1 MPRNLNAYFPCSCT
15 DRPSPSSISL
25 RALEP
30 LQPAASCGAGI
41 QGTDEK
47 AAGTFANLFLAALA
61 PKDLVILRPFLKPID
76 LQQRTVL
83 SDPGEL
89 VEDILFVETGMI
101 SITTTMEDG
110 AALELASLGARP
122 SSVAWP
128 HWAPIESNACAIV
141 QTTGLD
147 IASVPDY
154 RAAMAK
160 SDVFLKIVLLSNE
173 LSMAQM
179 QQTAA
184 CNALHSAERR
194 MCRWIIQVRD
204 RVGDDVLR
212 LTHDFVAQMLA
223 VRRPT
228 VTLIA
233 QELQSAGLIRYRRG
247 EITILDRAGLE
258 RACECVEALRLK
270 TRRVV
275 ADF

>member
-1 MPRNLNAYFPCSCT
+1 MDT
-15 DRPSPSSISL
+15 
-25 RALEP
+25 
-30 LQPAASCGAGI
+30 AATSY
-41 QGTDEK
+41 
-47 AAGTFANLFLAALA
+47 ANLFLAALA
-61 PKDLVILRPFLKPID
+61 PKDLEILRPSLRLVD
-76 LQQRTVL
+76 LRQGSVL
-83 SDPGEL
+83 SDPGER

-110 AALELASLGARP
+110 AALELASLGREAVVGSLAALGTHRANAR
-122 SSVAWP
+122 
-128 HWAPIESNACAIV
+128 AIV
-141 QTTGLD
+141 Q
-147 IASVPDY
+147 IAGAGYRISATDY
-154 RAAMAK
+154 RAAMEK

-173 LSMAQM
+173 LAMAQM

-233 QELQSAGLIRYRRG
+233 QELQNAGLIRYRRG
-247 EITILDRAGLE
+247 EITILDHAGLE
-258 RACECVEALRLK
+258 RAACECVEALRLK
-270 TRRVV
+270 TRRIV

>member
-1 MPRNLNAYFPCSCT
+1 MLADST
-15 DRPSPSSISL
+15 
-25 RALEP
+25 
-30 LQPAASCGAGI
+30 
-41 QGTDEK
+41 
-47 AAGTFANLFLAALA
+47 ANLFLAALS
-61 PKDLVILRPFLKPID
+61 PKDMDLLRPHLRPVE
-76 LQQRTVL
+76 LRQGTVL
-83 SDPGEL
+83 ADPGAK
-89 VEDILFVETGMI
+89 VEEILFVESGMI

-110 AALELASLGARP
+110 AAIELASLGKEAVVGCLAALGTHRANAR
-122 SSVAWP
+122 
-128 HWAPIESNACAIV
+128 AIV
-141 QTTGLD
+141 QIAGTGLR
-147 IASVPDY
+147 ISAADY
-154 RAAMAK
+154 RALMPRSPA
-160 SDVFLKIVLLSNE
+160 FLKIVLLSNE

-233 QELQSAGLIRYRRG
+233 QELQNAGLIRYRRG
-247 EITILDRAGLE
+247 EITILDHAGLE
-258 RACECVEALRLK
+258 RAACECVEALRLK

-275 ADF
+275 GDF

>member
-1 MPRNLNAYFPCSCT
+1 MTN
-15 DRPSPSSISL
+15 
-25 RALEP
+25 
-30 LQPAASCGAGI
+30 
-41 QGTDEK
+41 QGTEDM
-47 AAGTFANLFLAALA
+47 AAGPFANLFLAALA
-61 PKDLVILRPFLKPID
+61 PKDLEFLRPYLRPVD
-76 LQQRTVL
+76 LRQGTVL
-83 SDPGEL
+83 SDPGER
-89 VEDILFVETGMI
+89 VEEILFVESGMI

-110 AALELASLGARP
+110 AAIELASLGREAVVGCLAALGTHRANAR
-122 SSVAWP
+122 
-128 HWAPIESNACAIV
+128 AIV
-141 QTTGLD
+141 Q
-147 IASVPDY
+147 IAGSGYRVNAADY
-154 RAAMAK
+154 RVAMSR

-204 RVGDDVLR
+204 RVDNDVLR

-233 QELQSAGLIRYRRG
+233 QELQNAGLIRYRRG
-247 EITILDRAGLE
+247 EITILDQAGLE
-258 RACECVEALRLK
+258 RAACECVEALRLK
-270 TRRVV
+270 TRRVI

>member
-1 MPRNLNAYFPCSCT
+1 MN
-15 DRPSPSSISL
+15 
-25 RALEP
+25 
-30 LQPAASCGAGI
+30 
-41 QGTDEK
+41 QGNDEM
-47 AAGTFANLFLAALA
+47 AAGPFTNLFLAALS
-61 PKDLVILRPFLKPID
+61 PRDLEIVRPYLKPVD
-76 LQQRTVL
+76 LRQGQVI
-83 SDPGEL
+83 SDPGER

-110 AALELASLGARP
+110 AAMELASLGREAVVGSLAALGVHRANAR
-122 SSVAWP
+122 
-128 HWAPIESNACAIV
+128 AIV
-141 QTTGLD
+141 QISGSGIRISAT
-147 IASVPDY
+147 DY

-160 SDVFLKIVLLSNE
+160 SDIFLKIVLLSNE

-233 QELQSAGLIRYRRG
+233 QELQNAGLIRYRRG
-247 EITILDRAGLE
+247 EITILDHAGLE
-258 RACECVEALRLK
+258 RAACECVEALRLK
-270 TRRVV
+270 TRRVI

>member
-1 MPRNLNAYFPCSCT
+1 MNEGS
-15 DRPSPSSISL
+15 DEM
-25 RALEP
+25 ALGP
-30 LQPAASCGAGI
+30 
-41 QGTDEK
+41 
-47 AAGTFANLFLAALA
+47 FANLFLAALL
-61 PKDLVILRPFLKPID
+61 PKDLEILRPYLKTMD
-76 LQQRTVL
+76 LRQGQVI
-83 SDPGEL
+83 SDPGER
-89 VEDILFVETGMI
+89 VEDILFVESGMI

-110 AALELASLGARP
+110 AAMELASLGREAVVGSLAALGVHRANAR
-122 SSVAWP
+122 
-128 HWAPIESNACAIV
+128 AIV
-141 QTTGLD
+141 QISGSGVR
-147 IASVPDY
+147 ISAADY
-154 RAAMAK
+154 RAVMPK

-173 LSMAQM
+173 LAMAQM

-233 QELQSAGLIRYRRG
+233 QELQNAGLIRYRRG
-247 EITILDRAGLE
+247 EITILDHAGLE
-258 RACECVEALRLK
+258 RAACECVEALRLK
-270 TRRVV
+270 TRRVI

>member
-1 MPRNLNAYFPCSCT
+1 MN
-15 DRPSPSSISL
+15 
-25 RALEP
+25 E
-30 LQPAASCGAGI
+30 GI
-41 QGTDEK
+41 DEM
-47 AAGTFANLFLAALA
+47 APGPFVNLFLAALL
-61 PKDLVILRPFLKPID
+61 PKDLEILRPYLKTVD
-76 LQQRTVL
+76 LRQGQVI
-83 SDPGEL
+83 SDPGER

-110 AALELASLGARP
+110 AAMELASLGREAVVGSLAALGTHRANAR
-122 SSVAWP
+122 
-128 HWAPIESNACAIV
+128 AIV
-141 QTTGLD
+141 QISGSGVR
-147 IASVPDY
+147 ISAADY
-154 RAAMAK
+154 RSVMPK

-233 QELQSAGLIRYRRG
+233 QELQNAGLIRYRRG
-247 EITILDRAGLE
+247 EITILDHTGLE
-258 RACECVEALRLK
+258 RAACECVEALRLK
-270 TRRVV
+270 TRRVI

>member
-1 MPRNLNAYFPCSCT
+1 MN
-15 DRPSPSSISL
+15 RPIQ
-25 RALEP
+25 
-30 LQPAASCGAGI
+30 QPAASSDTAVTDPGAE
-41 QGTDEK
+41 EK
-47 AAGTFANLFLAALA
+47 ATGPFANLFLAALA
-61 PKDLVILRPFLKPID
+61 PADLKMLRPFLRSVD
-76 LQQRTVL
+76 LRQGTVL
-83 SDPGEL
+83 SDPGQQ
-89 VEDILFVETGMI
+89 VEEILFIETGMI

-110 AALELASLGARP
+110 AALELASLGRETVIGCLAALGTHRANART
-122 SSVAWP
+122 
-128 HWAPIESNACAIV
+128 IV
-141 QTTGLD
+141 Q
-147 IASVPDY
+147 IAGSAYRVSATDY
-154 RAAMAK
+154 RAVMAR
-160 SDVFLKIVLLSNE
+160 SDAFLKIVLFSTE

-204 RVGDDVLR
+204 RVDNDVLR

-258 RACECVEALRLK
+258 RAACECVEALRRK
-270 TRRVV
+270 TKRVI

>member
-1 MPRNLNAYFPCSCT
+1 M
-15 DRPSPSSISL
+15 
-25 RALEP
+25 
-30 LQPAASCGAGI
+30 
-41 QGTDEK
+41 
-47 AAGTFANLFLAALA
+47 AAGPFANLFLAAL
-61 PKDLVILRPFLKPID
+61 PPREIDLLRPYLKPVELKQGLVI
-76 LQQRTVL
+76 
-83 SDPGEL
+83 SDPGER
-89 VEDILFVETGMI
+89 VEDILFVDSGMI

-110 AALELASLGARP
+110 AAMELASLGREAVVGSLAALGTHRANAR
-122 SSVAWP
+122 
-128 HWAPIESNACAIV
+128 AIV
-141 QTTGLD
+141 QISGGGHRISAT
-147 IASVPDY
+147 DY
-154 RAAMAK
+154 RAVMEK

-233 QELQSAGLIRYRRG
+233 QELQNAGLIRYRRG
-247 EITILDRAGLE
+247 EITILDHAGLE
-258 RACECVEALRLK
+258 RAACECVEALRLK
-270 TRRVV
+270 TRRVI